1 MISNKYI
8 FINDNDKYCC
18 VCFETFNLIKRTKQY
33 YTQYISNEFND
44 SDSQNTEI
52 DLNKLINKYIND
64 FDKEIAL
71 NTNNTNEDNLIQE
84 MYDNTKGEFY
94 DNTIEEISDNTTQ
107 EICNMIQEISDNM
120 IEEVSDNMI
129 EEIVN
134 DIIEE
139 KLESDGYLSLND
151 IDKYIFLD
159 NKIPNELLVK
169 SCCNIHYI
177 CIRCIR
183 KIINNYDNHPINENN
198 SHMACPYPFKDC
210 VTNIG
215 FKNVFNHNLIS
226 KICNTEDEW
235 DNYLEHSN
243 RYAFPGYTIIKCPI
257 YNYRTDSK
265 CNTDI
270 LVENIIL
277 KSANKGELVLECS
290 QNNLCLKKFC
300 YCCKEVI
307 YNYYSICYTCKTNY
321 ENENPNV
328 YNYYFNKN
336 SNLKMD
342 EITNE
347 ITNRITNEITNEITN
362 TNETDSENTNSTIVE
377 DKKTYDES
385 SYLFKNS
392 EITLEEA
399 VRQML
404 MLLEN
409 INNYMICS
417 ICKNSLY
424 KTEKCNALSHHNLER
439 CYACGR
445 IGFLIKGLGD
455 HWNVAGISGCY
466 RFDHDSF
473 IKNYVSEYKCTE
485 YCSSHEKGDCIIND
499 HLNGIEMLNK
509 TRIKSCLFHA
519 INSLLP
525 ELRFNVYDDLY
536 NYLKKNKEEYIEFLP
551 FKQTLILTSVY
562 KERSRDYSEQIIYEQ
577 LKCEYPGNIEEF
589 KLDKSLYIDVQLY
602 LDKYL
607 LNKNLKSEQ
616 NNSDESLIIY
626 NNDNLN
632 TETNIRIDTNIE
644 NANFTD
650 NIFRSLVNIDTDNF
664 FVNINEI
671 MEQER
676 MSRRFYVPEI
686 SLYNN
691 MEIIDEI
698 NVNQNETSENDI
710 NVNQNETTENETTE
724 NDINEIMESDITDE
738 IIVYNGR
745 SIRRNNN

>member
-8 FINDNDKYCC
+8 FINDNDNYCC
-18 VCFETFNLIKRTKQY
+18 VCFETFHLIKRTKEY
-33 YTQYISNEFND
+33 YTQNISNEFNKD
-44 SDSQNTEI
+44 DDQNTEI
-52 DLNKLINKYIND
+52 DLNELINKYIND
-64 FDKEIAL
+64 FDREIFD
-71 NTNNTNEDNLIQE
+71 NTNVDNMIQEIFDNTNVD
-84 MYDNTKGEFY
+84 
-94 DNTIEEISDNTTQ
+94 
-107 EICNMIQEISDNM
+107 NMIQEISDNTNVDNMIQEIFDNTIEENVDNM
-120 IEEVSDNMI
+120 IEENVDNMIEEITDNMI

-139 KLESDGYLSLND
+139 KLDLDSYLSLSD
-151 IDKYIFLD
+151 IDKDIFDD

-183 KIINNYDNHPINENN
+183 KMINNYDNHPINENN
-198 SHMACPYPFKDC
+198 SHIACPYPFKDC

-215 FKNVFNHNLIS
+215 FKNVFNHNLIR
-226 KICNTEDEW
+226 KVCNTEDEW
-235 DNYLEHSN
+235 NTYLEHSN

-257 YNYRTDSK
+257 YNYRTASN

-277 KSANKGELVLECS
+277 KTANKGELILECS
-290 QNNLCLKKFC
+290 QNNSCLKKFC

-307 YNYYSICYTCKTNY
+307 YNYYPICYTCKTNY

-336 SNLKMD
+336 SNVNLD
-342 EITNE
+342 ENTNTNE
-347 ITNRITNEITNEITN
+347 ITND
-362 TNETDSENTNSTIVE
+362 TDSENANSETSNSTIE
-377 DKKTYDES
+377 EKKTYDES
-385 SYLFKNS
+385 SYLFKNN
-392 EITLEEA
+392 EITREEA
-399 VRQML
+399 MKQMI

-445 IGFLIKGLGD
+445 IGFLVKGLGD
-455 HWNVAGISGCY
+455 HWNVAGVSGCY

-473 IKNYVSEYKCTE
+473 IKNFVSEYKCSE
-485 YCSSHEKGDCIIND
+485 YCSNHEKGDCTNNE
-499 HLNGIEMLNK
+499 HLNGIELLNK

-525 ELRFNVYDDLY
+525 ELRFIVYDDLY
-536 NYLKKNKEEYIEFLP
+536 NYLKKNKRGFIEFLP
-551 FKQTLILTSVY
+551 FKQTLILVSVY
-562 KERSRDYSEQIIYEQ
+562 KERSRDYIEQIIYEQ

-589 KLDKSLYIDVQLY
+589 KLDKSVYIDAQLY

-607 LNKNLKSEQ
+607 LNKNLR
-616 NNSDESLIIY
+616 NDETSSNGSLIIY

-650 NIFRSLVNIDTDNF
+650 NIFRSLINIDTDNF

-671 MEQER
+671 REQEQTNINEIMEQER
-676 MSRRFYVPEI
+676 ISRRFYVPEI

-691 MEIIDEI
+691 MERIDEI
-698 NVNQNETSENDI
+698 NVDQNRI
-710 NVNQNETTENETTE
+710 NETTETT
-724 NDINEIMESDITDE
+724 INEIIESDITDE

-745 SIRRNNN
+745 SIRHNN